1 MFIDPMFI
9 NPAILTACIAILMA
23 LIAVGGILWRLSGIV
38 GDVKLEVAGVR
49 KDVAVVVERLDG
61 HIKAC
66 DLAPKKS
73 SA

>member
-23 LIAVGGILWRLSGIV
+23 LIAVGGILWRLANTIS
-38 GDVKLEVAGVR
+38 DMR

-61 HIKAC
+61 HIKLC
-66 DLAPKKS
+66 DLVPKKS

>member
-1 MFIDPMFI
+1 MFIDPMYI

-23 LIAVGGILWRLSGIV
+23 LIAVGGILWRLAVIV
-38 GDVKLEVAGVR
+38 GDLR

-61 HIKAC
+61 HIKLC